1 MTDQSLP
8 TGAARHA
15 PTDSPLLVHSVLFT
29 VALLFGGNYVV
40 AKFAIRELSPLALVV
55 LRTSGTAAILFAVS
69 ALTPWRRG
77 SQKFTRSEFRELY
90 LYSLLGAS
98 INQVCFLEGLS
109 RTTAT
114 NASVMFVCVPL
125 MTLGF
130 AVMLGREKATLTG
143 VTGIVVGLIG
153 ALILIVP
160 KGNLDFS
167 SSATLGNVL
176 LLIGGASYGLYLVLT
191 RPILARHD
199 PLRVMSWVFLFA
211 ALTVLPFGI
220 GGIIDLSSHGLT
232 NVGWA
237 SVTYVVIGA
246 TVFPYMLNSWAL
258 VRVTASV
265 VAVYIL
271 LQPVVAGT
279 MGRLFLGESFAP
291 HTALAATLV
300 VAGVLIST
308 WKPAS
313 RV

>member
-1 MTDQSLP
+1 MTDQSP
-8 TGAARHA
+8 PAGAGRHTA
-15 PTDSPLLVHSVLFT
+15 ADSPLLVHGVLLT
-29 VALLFGGNYVV
+29 VALLFGANYVV
-40 AKFAIRELSPLALVV
+40 AKFAIRELTPLALVV

-69 ALTPWRRG
+69 ALTPRRRG
-77 SQKFTRSEFRELY
+77 SQQFTRSEFRELF

-98 INQVCFLEGLS
+98 INQICFLEGLS

-114 NASVMFVCVPL
+114 NAAVMFVCVPL

-130 AVMLGREKATLTG
+130 AVMLGREKATWNG
-143 VTGIVVGLIG
+143 VTGIVIGLVG

-160 KGNLDFS
+160 EGDLDFS
-167 SSATLGNVL
+167 SSATFGNIL
-176 LLIGGASYGLYLVLT
+176 LLIGGAAFGLYLVLT

-199 PLRVMSWVFLFA
+199 PLRVMSWVFLFS

-220 GGIIDLSSHGLT
+220 GGIIKLGSTGMS

-237 SVTYVVIGA
+237 SAAYVVVGA
-246 TVFPYMLNSWAL
+246 TVFPYLLNSWAL

-279 MGRLFLGESFAP
+279 LGRIFLGESFGP
-291 HTALAATLV
+291 NTALAATLV
-300 VAGVLIST
+300 VVGVLIST
-308 WKPAS
+308 WRPN
-313 RV
+313 R